1 MADFP
6 DDATGEVLRSMH
18 DEGVDFAIPHLVE
31 FALLFSDKGA
41 ADRCAVAVGNL
52 GQFDVSVLEN
62 DIAEG
67 FDVLARRSMLLDY
80 NAINETET
88 TLAGIADG
96 FGGQFDGWGVLV
108 D

>member
-6 DDATGEVLRSMH
+6 DDATGEVLRNMH
-18 DEGVDFAIPHLVE
+18 EEGVDFTVPHVVE
-31 FALLFSDKGA
+31 FVLLFSEKEA

-67 FDVLARRSMLLDY
+67 FDVLAKRTMLLDY
-80 NAINETET
+80 DAINETEDALT
-88 TLAGIADG
+88 GIADT